1 MKRTAKDITTLG
13 LLLALACA
21 ISYIESVLPIPLPLG
36 VKPGLASI
44 VVMYTLIEHNPR
56 DALLLTLLKSGFVF
70 LTRGVTAGILS
81 ASGGLLALG
90 VMLFCHKLNSSL
102 LTISISGAAAHNL
115 AQLIAAALLLQNIN
129 LTYYLPVLLIAAVIS
144 GGVTGG
150 CLAALLPRLRAA
162 QNGTLRKKGKE
173 EP

>member
-44 VVMYTLIEHNPR
+44 VVMYPR